1 MTELVYREISCQK
14 AVNGTNFTQGN
25 QDYNFSIGN
34 PTAWLPSKSYFR
46 VTMSLRALGRGANGV
61 QQAPAQP
68 TFQDQMAY
76 ADGAISCLYNNVYF
90 RANGQDVS
98 VITNYVPQ
106 AHALK
111 TRVMRSGAWLNSVGR
126 SAYMA
131 EADFQKRVA
140 QIASDD
146 PLFPDV
152 EQGDYIHLTTA
163 PSIPNNVDIS
173 NVGVVS
179 NAAVGPVAPLY
190 ANLAVGDY
198 VLVNNASGPYQVQ
211 VAGGSGVLT
220 LSYRGAAVA
229 NANLTYGI
237 RSARRDGG
245 QRNVVFG
252 LWQPPIGI
260 FQHDQPMGAGDYRF
274 SLNPNSN
281 YQRAAVQSKRLNGL
295 SNANPPVLLAD
306 NAGLV
311 PSSDPGSD
319 AATSG
324 DFALNII
331 DVKLYI
337 ATLKVSIPSSISMM
351 ELIEME
357 VTTKPIVSA
366 NASYEFTVPSSTIA
380 LAFFSQSGNAGFN
393 TYIPPTMFRQDG
405 VANSQRN
412 QNLVRSLQI
421 TYANST
427 KPSTRWATDTYDNN
441 VPGGAMVGGSVNE
454 LQQRYGDDL
463 HETGLIANHGG
474 AESFGEWIQRGPYF
488 YYSFNRDRE
497 DRSTN
502 VQVAVEFASVEAGAN
517 LMLCAFYSR
526 VTELTA
532 KDGQITQVRSL
543 NR

>member
-14 AVNGTNFTQGN
+14 AVNGTNFGQGN
-25 QDYNFSIGN
+25 QDFNFSIGN
-34 PTAWLPSKSYFR
+34 PTAWLPNKSYFR
-46 VTMSLRALGRGANGV
+46 VTMSLRALGRSATGV

-68 TFQDQMAY
+68 TFQDQMAF
-76 ADGAISCLYNNVYF
+76 ADGAIACLYSEARF
-90 RANGQDVS
+90 KAAGQEVS
-98 VITNYVPQ
+98 FLTNYVPQ

-146 PLFPDV
+146 PLYPDV
-152 EQGDYIHLTTA
+152 EQGDYINLTTA
-163 PSIPNNVDIS
+163 PSIPNNVDIA
-173 NVGVVS
+173 NTGIVS
-179 NAAVGPVAPLY
+179 DAAAGPVTPLY
-190 ANLAVGDY
+190 GELKVGDY
-198 VLVNNASGPYQVQ
+198 VVVSNGSSYRVE
-211 VAGGSGVLT
+211 VAGATGVLR
-220 LSYRGAAVA
+220 LSYRGAALT

-245 QRNVVFG
+245 QRNVVIG

-295 SNANPPVLLAD
+295 NNQSPPVLLAD

-319 AATSG
+319 VATSG

-331 DVKLYI
+331 DVKLYV
-337 ATLKVSIPSSISMM
+337 ATLKVSIPKEISML

-366 NASYEFTVPSSTIA
+366 SGSYEFTVPSSTIA
-380 LAFFSQSGNAGFN
+380 LAIFSQSGNAGFN
-393 TYIPPTMFRQDG
+393 TMVPPTLFRQDG
-405 VANSQRN
+405 VANSQKN

-421 TYANST
+421 TYANCT
-427 KPSTRWATDTYDNN
+427 KPSSRWSTDVYDNN
-441 VPGGAMVGGSVNE
+441 VPGGAMVGGSVNQ

-463 HETGLIANHGG
+463 QETGLIANHGG

-497 DRSTN
+497 DRSTS
-502 VQVAVEFASVEAGAN
+502 VQVAVDFASIEAGAN

-526 VTELTA
+526 VTEISTNA
-532 KDGQITQVRSL
+532 GQITGVRGL